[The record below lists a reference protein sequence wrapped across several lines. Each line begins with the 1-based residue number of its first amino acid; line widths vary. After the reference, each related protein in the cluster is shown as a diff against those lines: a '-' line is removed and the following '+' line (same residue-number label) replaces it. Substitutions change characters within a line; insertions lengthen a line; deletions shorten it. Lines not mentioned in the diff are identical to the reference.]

1 MIPLR
6 RFALPRRTF
15 LRGAIGGAGV
25 ALGLP
30 LLEAM
35 LDRHGEAHADGS
47 SLPTRFVA
55 FFFGNGVLLDR
66 FEPTTTGPDWTPSPE
81 LMPIAP
87 FAARTSV
94 ITGLQNH
101 GKLPD
106 GSFIGHFEGMTAL
119 TGASPVMNPMS
130 YGYDPGGPSLDEV
143 IADHIAATSPTT
155 MRSMQVGIAKA
166 PGLAGMGTLTSAMSY
181 RGTPGNVVALPP
193 VVDPRAVWT
202 NLFGAF
208 VAPPDD
214 RPVKLSVIDA
224 VDAGASRLRAKLGV
238 RDTQRIDA
246 HLQALAELE
255 QKIAATPPACQLP
268 TQPTEG
274 NEELEGAEQHAMVS
288 GLMAQLIAM
297 AFTCDVTRVASC
309 LFLNGAADTVFGEA
323 GAGTG
328 HHVLSHET
336 SYEGASKEQFNANIT
351 FVIQQFADLLQALD
365 NAPDPDGTTMLD
377 SSIVLCTTDCSV
389 GYHHSLRR
397 QPLVVAG
404 GGRGHLVQPGIH
416 HSAIANTAT
425 DPNGFNDS
433 GATLPTTGNVSDV
446 LLSILQAF
454 DPSAT
459 SVGDAEAG
467 SSTPLGA
474 ILA

>member
-6 RFALPRRTF
+6 RFSLPRRTF
-15 LRGAIGGAGV
+15 LRGAIGGASV

-30 LLEAM
+30 LLDAM
-35 LDRHGEAHADGS
+35 VDDHGEAHADGS
-47 SLPTRFVA
+47 DLPKRFVS

-66 FEPTTTGPDWTPSPE
+66 FEPTTVGPGWMPSPE
-81 LMPIAP
+81 LMPLAP

-94 ITGLQNH
+94 ITGMQNF

-106 GSFIGHFEGMTAL
+106 GTVIGHFEGMTAF
-119 TGASPVMNPMS
+119 TGYSPALNPMA

-143 IADHIAATSPTT
+143 IAEHIAATSPTT
-155 MRSMQVGIAKA
+155 IRSMQVGIAKA

-181 RGTPGNVVALPP
+181 RGVPGNMVVLPP

-214 RPVKLSVIDA
+214 RPVKLSVVDA
-224 VDAGASRLRAKLGV
+224 VDAGASRLRARLGV
-238 RDTQRIDA
+238 RDAQRLDA
-246 HLQALAELE
+246 HIQALAELE

-268 TQPTEG
+268 GQPTEG
-274 NEELEGAEQHAMVS
+274 NEETEGAEQHAMVS
-288 GLMAQLIAM
+288 GLMSQLVAM
-297 AFTCDVTRVASC
+297 AFTCDVTRVASF
-309 LFLNGAADTVFGEA
+309 LFLNGAADTVFVEA

-336 SYEGASKEQFNANIT
+336 SYEGASKTQFDANIT
-351 FVIQQFADLLQALD
+351 FVMQRFAELLQALD
-365 NAPDPDGTTMLD
+365 DTPDPDGTTLLD
-377 SSIVLCTTDCSV
+377 SSICLCSSDCAV
-389 GYHHSLRR
+389 GFHHSLRR
-397 QPLVVAG
+397 HPLVVAG

-416 HSAIANTAT
+416 HSAIANNAA

-433 GATLPTTGNVSDV
+433 GATLPTAGNISDV
-446 LLSILQAF
+446 LLAILQAF
-454 DPSAT
+454 DPAAT
-459 SVGDAEAG
+459 SIGDAEAG
-467 SSTPLGA
+467 SSTPLAA

>member
-47 SLPTRFVA
+47 DLPKRFVA

-66 FEPTTTGPDWTPSPE
+66 FEPTTTGPNWTASPE
-81 LMPIAP
+81 LAPLAP
-87 FAARTSV
+87 FTGRTCV
-94 ITGLQNH
+94 VTGLQNH
-101 GKLPD
+101 GRLP
-106 GSFIGHFEGMTAL
+106 GGAVIGHFEGMTAL
-119 TGASPVMNPMS
+119 SGYSPVMDATG
-130 YGYDPGGPSLDEV
+130 YGYDAGGPSLDEV
-143 IADHIAATSPTT
+143 IAERIATTSPTT
-155 MRSMQVGIAKA
+155 IRSMQVGIAKA
-166 PGLAGMGTLTSAMSY
+166 PGLAGMGSLTSAMSY
-181 RGTPGNVVALPP
+181 RGTPGNTVALPP

-202 NLFGAF
+202 GLFGAF

-214 RPVKLSVIDA
+214 RPVKLSVLDA
-224 VDAGASRLRAKLGV
+224 VDAGASRLRARLGV

-246 HLQALAELE
+246 HLQALADLE
-255 QKIAATPPACQLP
+255 QKIAATPPVCQLP
-268 TQPTEG
+268 AQPTAA
-274 NEELEGAEQHAMVS
+274 NDELEGAEQHAMVS
-288 GLMAQLIAM
+288 GVMAQLIAM

-309 LFLNGAADTVFGEA
+309 LFVNGAADTVFGEA

-336 SYEGASKEQFNANIT
+336 SYEGASKTQFDANVT
-351 FVIQQFADLLQALD
+351 FVMQRFADILQALD
-365 NAPDPDGTTMLD
+365 DTPDPDGTTLLD
-377 SSIVLCTTDCSV
+377 STIALCTTDCAV

-397 QPLVVAG
+397 HPLVIAG

-416 HSAIANTAT
+416 HSAIANTAE
-425 DPNGFNDS
+425 DPNGFNDN
-433 GATLPTTGNVSDV
+433 GASLPTTGNTSDV

-454 DPSAT
+454 DPGAT
-459 SVGDAEAG
+459 SVGDAESG
-467 SSTPLGA
+467 SSSPLAA